1 MRRLA
6 PVGTGT
12 LFGLGLLA
20 ALKGLALVLMAEAV
34 ARGIVSVLDGTDDLR
49 TAIAVGCAAGLLR
62 AGVTWASQSFATA
75 ASLRAKQDLR
85 QQLAR
90 RLLAGGTP
98 GVGSSTAIGTVG
110 LDELDGYY
118 RTVLPAMMTAATVPL
133 IVGARILFADWV
145 SAVIIIVTVPLV
157 PVFMALVGM
166 HTRDRADAASATL
179 QQLSDHLVELARGL
193 PVLVGLGRVRDQAEA
208 LRGVSTRHRSTTMA
222 TLRSAFLSSLVLELI
237 ATISVAVVA
246 VFVGVRLVHGDLTLM
261 VGLVALILAPECFA
275 PFRDLGAAF
284 HASQDG
290 LAALRRT
297 RELIAEPVERAVVL
311 PGAAVRAEGLSVLY
325 PGRTIPA
332 IEGVD
337 ILIEKNSTTAIDGAS
352 GAGKSTLLAVLAGV
366 IAPSTGTLSGWDPA
380 RVAWVPQHPHT
391 VGETVRDE
399 LALYGGPHADV
410 DGMLARLNLAH
421 VADADPAR
429 LSPGELRRVAVARGL
444 LRVEA
449 GAELLLL
456 DEPTAHLDRAN
467 AERVEAEIAALA
479 GRLTIVIASHEAGMT
494 RLAEHRILLGRQG
507 GARSAGA
514 LPGAVSLPEVLEGSG
529 ALEGGAS
536 RAFPTRTAAKS
547 LRDSSGPAGVG
558 PAAELLA
565 FLRPAGWR
573 TAASIL
579 LGTGASLFAVALT
592 ALSGWLIV
600 RASEQPPIMYLLVA
614 IVGVR
619 FFGLG
624 RSGLRY
630 AERLLTHD
638 AVLGSVT
645 ELRARLWS
653 GLAAGGVG
661 SRSLATGAV
670 ALDFLV
676 SAADRVRDLV
686 PRVVLPVAV
695 ALLSGVAAVIAVAAL
710 HAPALP
716 LLLGGLA
723 VSLLLAPAVALLAD
737 RSAARGVAVIRSV
750 VLRRFAG
757 VVGASHELRANGVD
771 GRALRQLAELDSSAS
786 GQALRSA
793 RALGLGSAIVVLA
806 GSVVSVLMLSTGAG
820 LDGGVLAVL
829 VLLPL
834 ALIDPLLGAIDG
846 VQQWPALASALAR
859 VRQVTSLRE
868 PAPTG
873 DRVAGPVHDLQLDGL
888 GAAWPGAATAAFGP
902 LTAHAGR
909 GDWMVVEGPSGS
921 GKSTLLATLLGYLPA
936 TSGTWRIDGQDAR
949 DFDRAS
955 LRQRVA
961 WCPQEAHLFDST
973 IRGNLALARGRDD
986 RATDAELEQA
996 VRAVGLGPLLDSL
1009 PLGLDTQV
1017 GAGGR
1022 LFSGGERQRLAVART
1037 LLTPA
1042 DVVLLDEPTAHLDAE
1057 SAESLIADLRV
1068 ALADKIVVLVSHH
1081 ADERLPRDQ
1090 RVSLAPASA
1099 LALGAP
1105 LVAAF

>member
-1 MRRLA
+1 MNRLA
-6 PVGTGT
+6 APASSAA

-20 ALKGLALVLMAEAV
+20 ALKGLALVVMAEAV
-34 ARGIVSVLDGTDDLR
+34 ARGIVSVLDGTDDWR
-49 TAIAVGCAAGLLR
+49 SAIAAGCAAGLLR
-62 AGVTWASQSFATA
+62 AGVTWATQSFATA
-75 ASLRAKQDLR
+75 AALRAKQGLR
-85 QQLAR
+85 RQLAE
-90 RLLAGGTP
+90 RLLAGGSP
-98 GVGSSTAIGTVG
+98 GVGSTTAVATVG
-110 LDELDGYY
+110 LDELDSYY
-118 RTVLPAMMTAATVPL
+118 RTVLPALMTAATVPL
-133 IVGARILFADWV
+133 IVGARTLFADWV
-145 SAVIIIVTVPLV
+145 SAVIIVVTLPLV

-166 HTRDRADAASATL
+166 HTRDQADAASATL

-193 PVLVGLGRVRDQAEA
+193 PVLVGLGRVHDQAEA
-208 LRGVSTRHRSTTMA
+208 LHAVSTRHRTTTMA

-246 VFVGVRLVHGDLTLM
+246 VFVGVRLVHGDLTLL

-290 LAALRRT
+290 LAALRRS
-297 RELIAEPVERAVVL
+297 RELIAEPIDRATVL

-325 PGRTIPA
+325 PGRSVPA
-332 IEGVD
+332 IEGID
-337 ILIEKNSTTAIDGAS
+337 ILIEKNSTTALDGAS
-352 GAGKSTLLAVLAGV
+352 GAGKSTVLGVLAGV
-366 IAPSTGTLSGWDPA
+366 VIPTAGTLSGWDPA

-391 VGETVRDE
+391 VGDTVRDE
-399 LALYGGPHADV
+399 LALYAGPHGDV
-410 DGMLARLNLAH
+410 DGMLVRLRLTG
-421 VADADPAR
+421 VAEADSSR

-456 DEPTAHLDRAN
+456 DEPTAHLDTDN
-467 AERVEAEIAALA
+467 ARRVEREIAALA

-494 RLAEHRILLGRQG
+494 GLAEHRILIGQQG
-507 GARSAGA
+507 GARPASAD
-514 LPGAVSLPEVLEGSG
+514 SG
-529 ALEGGAS
+529 ALDESTSSAPAIVAAAATAGSPATGWGAA
-536 RAFPTRTAAKS
+536 R
-547 LRDSSGPAGVG
+547 
-558 PAAELLA
+558 ELLA

-573 TAASIL
+573 TVAAIL

-619 FFGLG
+619 FFGIG
-624 RSGLRY
+624 RSALRY

-645 ELRARLWS
+645 ELRARLWA

-670 ALDFLV
+670 ALDYLV
-676 SAADRVRDLV
+676 AAADRVRDLV
-686 PRVVLPVAV
+686 PRVILPIAVAV
-695 ALLSGVAAVIAVAAL
+695 LSAIAAVIAVAAL
-710 HAPALP
+710 HAPAVP
-716 LLLGGLA
+716 LLLAGLA

-757 VVGASHELRANGVD
+757 MTAASPELRANGVAPRALAQLAD
-771 GRALRQLAELDSSAS
+771 LDSAASGRALRT
-786 GQALRSA
+786 A
-793 RALGLGSAIVVLA
+793 RALGLGNGIVVLA
-806 GSVVSVLMLSTGAG
+806 GSVLSVLMLGYGRGPDGSA

-846 VQQWPALASALAR
+846 VQQWPALAAALAR
-859 VRQVTSLRE
+859 VREVTALRE
-868 PAPTG
+868 PPETG
-873 DRVAGPVHDLQLDGL
+873 SDHAGPVHELQLDAL
-888 GAAWPGAATAAFGP
+888 GAGWPGAAPAFAP
-902 LTAHAGR
+902 LTVSARKGQ
-909 GDWMVVEGPSGS
+909 WLVVEGPSGS

-936 TSGTWRIDGQDAR
+936 TSGTWLVDGKDAR
-949 DFDRAS
+949 TFDRAS

-973 IRGNLALARGRDD
+973 IRGNLAIARGKDD
-986 RATDAELEQA
+986 RASDAELQNA

-1009 PLGLDTQV
+1009 PLGLDTPV

-1022 LFSGGERQRLAVART
+1022 LLSGGERQRLAVART

-1042 DVVLLDEPTAHLDAE
+1042 DIVLLDEPTAHLDAE
-1057 SAESLIADLRV
+1057 SADALIADLRA
-1068 ALADKIVVLVSHH
+1068 ALSDTIVVLVSHH
-1081 ADERLPRDQ
+1081 SDERRPHDE
-1090 RVSLAPASA
+1090 RVLLERA
-1099 LALGAP
+1099 
-1105 LVAAF
+1105 